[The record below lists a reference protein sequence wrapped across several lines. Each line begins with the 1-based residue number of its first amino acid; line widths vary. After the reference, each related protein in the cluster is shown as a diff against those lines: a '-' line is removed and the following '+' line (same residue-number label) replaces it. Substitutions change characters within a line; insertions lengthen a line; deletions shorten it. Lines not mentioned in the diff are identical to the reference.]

1 MPLTKVCAQ
10 QTRVGANRLPDGSWE
25 FLVWAPHART
35 VSVHFVSGCR
45 EIIPTDPLADGYH
58 RATIKTLTPG
68 SEYFYKLD
76 GERDLPDPASRFQPQ
91 GVHGPSRI
99 VDPEAFRWT
108 DGNAAI
114 QADLFAGFTAP
125 FELVLHI
132 GATTSYLADAD
143 GQRAAA

>member
-1 MPLTKVCAQ
+1 VVEAKDD
-10 QTRVGANRLPDGSWE
+10 R
-25 FLVWAPHART
+25 
-35 VSVHFVSGCR
+35 
-45 EIIPTDPLADGYH
+45 LADGFH
-58 RATIKTLTPG
+58 AF
-68 SEYFYKLD
+68 EAD
-76 GERDLPDPASRFQPQ
+76 Q
-91 GVHGPSRI
+91 G
-99 VDPEAFRWT
+99 FRWT